1 MVRLS
6 SAVCAIIGVCTLDMS
21 VPFCSRKLLR
31 CGISS
36 RSDGTF
42 GLSRN
47 RCTLSN
53 TIETTCETPL
63 PSWHVD
69 GAADASAF
77 ILTATTPPVAAR
89 IAADIAPITRVRAA
103 RDPNTRDL
111 PCLVNRGTTRQP
123 NDVAVPMGKQYS
135 NIRSAATCACVAW
148 VHCGL
153 FA

>member
-63 PSWHVD
+63 PSWHVGP
-69 GAADASAF
+69 GADDASAI
-77 ILTATTPPVAAR
+77 ILNATTPPVAAR

-111 PCLVNRGTTRQP
+111 PCFVNGGTTRQL
-123 NDVAVPMGKQYS
+123 NEFGVPTGEQYS
-135 NIRSAATCACVAW
+135 NVRSEA
-148 VHCGL
+148 
-153 FA
+153 